1 MDKAGFLKRT
11 ALFST
16 LNDTEVDAVL
26 ATSKERFFADGK
38 KIIRE
43 GHEGGMGFYLLLA
56 GSAEV
61 RKGGTV
67 LATFGPGDY
76 FGEMALLLDDTP
88 RTADVVATSATT
100 CLAITKWDLR
110 SLIQTHPDV
119 GVKMMAE
126 LAKRLADTDR
136 AIHD

>member
-16 LNDTEVDAVL
+16 LSDTEVDAVL
-26 ATSKERFFADGK
+26 ATSKERFFTDGK

-43 GHEGGMGFYLLLA
+43 GHEGGMGFYLLLE

-61 RKGGTV
+61 RKGETV

-88 RTADVVATSATT
+88 RTADVVATSATK

-136 AIHD
+136 AIQD